1 MLYYARLGDGRIL
14 IIGADTQAEAHEQC
28 REIAQGVSDWEL
40 RSLGEEFRGV
50 IVFNP
55 ARDETNES

>member
-14 IIGADTQAEAHEQC
+14 IIGADNESQAHEHC
-28 REIAQGVSDWEL
+28 RELAQGVSDWEL
-40 RSLGEEFRGV
+40 RSLGPEFRGV

-55 ARDETNES
+55 HRDDDQ